1 MNARAEVAVDEDPAR
16 RWREL
21 GVLAVAMVLSMS
33 TWFSTAAVLPQL
45 RREWDLSQVAAS
57 WLTIAVQ
64 LGFVFGAVVSAV
76 FTLADR
82 VRPRRLVLL
91 GTLGAALANVALLA
105 AGGIGAGLPLRFAV
119 GAFLAWVYPPA
130 LKAMSA
136 WFRRGRGLALGVMV
150 GALTLGSALPHL
162 IRSLGSPPW
171 EAVIVATSALTV
183 LGGLVAEL
191 AATDG
196 PFLAPSAPFDPRQI
210 GQIVRN
216 PRLRLASAGYFG
228 HMWELYAMW
237 AWFGACSADVLPG
250 RPSLAALLTFA
261 VIGIGAAGCVVGGVI
276 SDRSTRTAAAALA
289 MALSAPV
296 AAVIGFARNG
306 PVAVVVVLGLLW
318 GFWVVADSAQ
328 FSTIVTE
335 HADPRYVGTALTLQL
350 AMGFVLT
357 VFTIFLVPVVRDA
370 SSWGWAFLLL
380 VPGPALG
387 VVAMA
392 RLGLRPV
399 PAPASA
405 VPAPPPVF
413 VSPFF

>member
-1 MNARAEVAVDEDPAR
+1 
-16 RWREL
+16 
-21 GVLAVAMVLSMS
+21 MVLSMS

-45 RREWDLSQVAAS
+45 RAEWSLSQLSAS

-64 LGFVFGAVVSAV
+64 LGFVFGALVSAAL
-76 FTLADR
+76 TLADR
-82 VRPRRLVLL
+82 LRPRRLVLL
-91 GTLGAALANVALLA
+91 GSLGAAAANVALLG
-105 AGGIGAGLPLRFAV
+105 AGGIATGLPLRFAV
-119 GAFLAWVYPPA
+119 GAFLAGVYPPA

-171 EAVIVATSALTV
+171 QAVIITTSALTV

-196 PFLAPSAPFDPRQI
+196 PYLFPSAPFDPRQI

-216 PRLRLASAGYFG
+216 PNLRLASAGYFG

-237 AWFGACSADVLPG
+237 AWFGAFSADVLPD

-261 VIGIGAAGCVVGGVI
+261 VIGIGAAGSVVGGVI
-276 SDRSTRTAAAALA
+276 SDRVTRTAAAGLA
-289 MALSAPV
+289 MALSA
-296 AAVIGFARNG
+296 AAAALIGFVRSG
-306 PVAVVVVLGLLW
+306 PIGVVVVLGLVW

-335 HADPRYVGTALTLQL
+335 HADQRYVGTALTVQL

-370 SSWGWAFLLL
+370 TSWGWAFLLL

-387 VVAMA
+387 VMAMV
-392 RLGLRPV
+392 RLGLRPAPA

-405 VPAPPPVF
+405 TAAPTPVF